1 MGNLGD
7 MDIEGDTIKEIDDV
21 LYKRCSTPPL
31 SDSTVETPVEAPAPT
46 KQHKRR
52 SKSNKD
58 PKEIKKDYY
67 QEHKEDRKKYYQAN
81 KTKIL
86 ERSKTNYNK
95 QTTEQKHKK
104 NEAQRQKYY
113 LKKHGTMDGFKP
125 KEIVTTSN

>member
-1 MGNLGD
+1 
-7 MDIEGDTIKEIDDV
+7 MDIEGETIKKIDEV
-21 LYKRCSTPPL
+21 LYKRCSTPTL
-31 SDSTVETPVEAPAPT
+31 SDSTVETPAEAPTPI
-46 KQHKRR
+46 KQRKRR

-58 PKEIKKDYY
+58 SKETKKDYY
-67 QEHKEDRKKYYQAN
+67 QAHKEDWKKYYQAN

-86 ERSKTNYNK
+86 EQSKTNYNK
-95 QTTEQKHKK
+95 QTPEQKHKK